1 MSKFERLLDLQP
13 EGIPSRPAPKKL
25 SAQAY
30 KIPEGKL
37 TPEQPEALVRDDAMP
52 TAPYVATQRWREGEP
67 HRPKDDSGTESMS
80 LRPKPNSSEY
90 VKLTAY
96 IPKETHRAVKRI
108 LLESDQD
115 LSELIEALL
124 TQWLRSQ

>member
-1 MSKFERLLDLQP
+1 MVRTP
-13 EGIPSRPAPKKL
+13 EPKPTL
-25 SAQAY
+25 
-30 KIPEGKL
+30 
-37 TPEQPEALVRDDAMP
+37 EQPEAGA
-52 TAPYVATQRWREGEP
+52 
-67 HRPKDDSGTESMS
+67 
-80 LRPKPNSSEY
+80 KPNSSEY

-124 TQWLRSQ
+124 SQWLRSQSGKV

>member
-1 MSKFERLLDLQP
+1 MSKFERLLDRHP
-13 EGIPSRPAPKKL
+13 PPKKL

-30 KIPEGKL
+30 KIPE
-37 TPEQPEALVRDDAMP
+37 PPEAPA
-52 TAPYVATQRWREGEP
+52 
-67 HRPKDDSGTESMS
+67 
-80 LRPKPNSSEY
+80 KPNGAEY

-96 IPKETHRAVKRI
+96 IRKETHRAVKRL

-124 TQWLRSQ
+124 AQWLRSQSGKI

>member
-1 MSKFERLLDLQP
+1 MSKFERLLDRQP
-13 EGIPSRPAPKKL
+13 EGIPARPAPKKL

-30 KIPEGKL
+30 KIPE
-37 TPEQPEALVRDDAMP
+37 PPEAP
-52 TAPYVATQRWREGEP
+52 TGI
-67 HRPKDDSGTESMS
+67 RPS
-80 LRPKPNSSEY
+80 PNGAEY

-96 IPKETHRAVKRI
+96 IRKETHRAVKRL

-124 TQWLRSQ
+124 AQWLRSQSGKL

>member
-1 MSKFERLLDLQP
+1 MSKFERLLEMQP
-13 EGIPSRPAPKKL
+13 EGIPARPAPKKL

-30 KIPEGKL
+30 KIPDSKPVL
-37 TPEQPEALVRDDAMP
+37 
-52 TAPYVATQRWREGEP
+52 EP
-67 HRPKDDSGTESMS
+67 LDRSENP
-80 LRPKPNSSEY
+80 RPKPNSSEY

>member
-1 MSKFERLLDLQP
+1 MSKFERLLDIQP

-30 KIPEGKL
+30 KIPDNNTL
-37 TPEQPEALVRDDAMP
+37 APEPPEP
-52 TAPYVATQRWREGEP
+52 PEP
-67 HRPKDDSGTESMS
+67 LRP
-80 LRPKPNSSEY
+80 PKPNSSEY
-90 VKLTAY
+90 IKLTAY
-96 IPKETHRAVKRI
+96 IPKDTHRAVKRI

>member
-1 MSKFERLLDLQP
+1 MSKFERLLDIHP

-30 KIPEGKL
+30 KIPDNTL
-37 TPEQPEALVRDDAMP
+37 APEPPEAP
-52 TAPYVATQRWREGEP
+52 E
-67 HRPKDDSGTESMS
+67 S
-80 LRPKPNSSEY
+80 LRPPKPNSSEY

-96 IPKETHRAVKRI
+96 IPKDTHRAVKRV

-124 TQWLRSQ
+124 SQWLRSQ

>member
-37 TPEQPEALVRDDAMP
+37 TPEQPEAPVRA
-52 TAPYVATQRWREGEP
+52 
-67 HRPKDDSGTESMS
+67 SGMESMS
-80 LRPKPNSSEY
+80 LHPKPNSSEY

>member
-1 MSKFERLLDLQP
+1 MSKFERLLAMQP

-30 KIPEGKL
+30 KIPDTTL
-37 TPEQPEALVRDDAMP
+37 APEPPEA
-52 TAPYVATQRWREGEP
+52 
-67 HRPKDDSGTESMS
+67 TEN
-80 LRPKPNSSEY
+80 LRPPKPSSSEY

-96 IPKETHRAVKRI
+96 IPKDTHRAVKRI
-108 LLESDQD
+108 LLEADQD
-115 LSELIEALL
+115 LSELIEVLL

>member
-1 MSKFERLLDLQP
+1 MSKFKRLLDRQP
-13 EGIPSRPAPKKL
+13 EGIPARPAPKKL

-30 KIPEGKL
+30 KIPE
-37 TPEQPEALVRDDAMP
+37 PPEAP
-52 TAPYVATQRWREGEP
+52 GP
-67 HRPKDDSGTESMS
+67 S
-80 LRPKPNSSEY
+80 PNGAEY

-96 IPKETHRAVKRI
+96 IRKETHRAVKRL

-124 TQWLRSQ
+124 AQWLRSQSAKAWPSEDPSSPRGLTSGGADRPRWE

>member
-1 MSKFERLLDLQP
+1 MSKFERLLETQS
-13 EGIPSRPAPKKL
+13 EGIPARPAPKKL

-30 KIPEGKL
+30 KIPEGKP
-37 TPEQPEALVRDDAMP
+37 TPEQPEATD
-52 TAPYVATQRWREGEP
+52 
-67 HRPKDDSGTESMS
+67 S
-80 LRPKPNSSEY
+80 LRPRPNSPEY

>member
-1 MSKFERLLDLQP
+1 MSKFERLLDIQ
-13 EGIPSRPAPKKL
+13 GIPSRPAPKKL

-30 KIPEGKL
+30 KIPDPPPL
-37 TPEQPEALVRDDAMP
+37 PELVEPPETL
-52 TAPYVATQRWREGEP
+52 
-67 HRPKDDSGTESMS
+67 PK
-80 LRPKPNSSEY
+80 SSSAEY

-96 IPKETHRAVKRI
+96 VSKDTHRAVKQA

-124 TQWLRSQ
+124 SRWLRSR

>member
-1 MSKFERLLDLQP
+1 MSKFERLLDIQ
-13 EGIPSRPAPKKL
+13 GIPSRPAPKKL

-30 KIPEGKL
+30 KIPDL
-37 TPEQPEALVRDDAMP
+37 T
-52 TAPYVATQRWREGEP
+52 TAPEP
-67 HRPKDDSGTESMS
+67 VEAPET
-80 LRPKPNSSEY
+80 LRKPGSAEY

-96 IPKETHRAVKRI
+96 VSKDTHRAVKRA

-115 LSELIEALL
+115 LSELIEVLL